1 MLSESEFRKLI
12 KPSMSGVYLFFGEE
26 DYLKANAIRNVRK
39 AVVSDPSFAVFND
52 IRLDTYSFSAAT
64 LLNAVTPLPMMS
76 ETKLVTVSGLSI
88 SSMKK
93 TDVDDLIDAL
103 KECSEYDYNTV
114 IISVPDEEIDQ
125 GFLPKKPSKILRRFE
140 EVLTPVYF
148 EKCSNA
154 KLLGWVKRHFDFH
167 SVDASPAVCAYMI
180 EYCGRS
186 MFSLAAEIDKLCY
199 YILAHGRNT
208 ATENDVNLISCA
220 NSEYD
225 GFALTNAL
233 MDGRYEDL
241 LAVFDSL
248 KAKQIKPTII
258 LGDVVKTLSTML
270 NVKKFVLDG
279 YSYGEVAKIMNIKEA
294 RARLF
299 AAKSASKDIGRISQM
314 IALCADADR
323 AIKSSSHDY
332 LPLEILFCSL

>member
-12 KPSMSGVYLFFGEE
+12 KPNMSGIYLFFGEE
-26 DYLKANAIRNVRK
+26 DYLKANTMRNVRK
-39 AVVSDPSFAVFND
+39 AVISDPSFAVFND
-52 IRLDTYSFSAAT
+52 ICLDTYSFSGSA
-64 LLNAVTPLPMMS
+64 LLNAVMPLPMMS
-76 ETKLVTVSGLSI
+76 ETKLVTVSGLSV

-93 TDVDDLIDAL
+93 SDVDDLIDAL

-125 GFLPKKPSKILRRFE
+125 GFLPKSPSKILRRFE

-154 KLLGWVKRHFDFH
+154 KLAGWVKRHFDFH
-167 SVDASPAVCAYMI
+167 SVDALPSVCAYMI
-180 EYCGRS
+180 EFCGRS

-199 YILAHGRNT
+199 YVLAHGRSIV
-208 ATENDVNLISCA
+208 TENDIRSISCA

-248 KAKQIKPTII
+248 KAKQVKPVII

-270 NVKKFVLDG
+270 NVKKLVLDG
-279 YSYGEVAKIMNIKEA
+279 YSYGEIAKIMNIKEP
-294 RARLF
+294 RVRLY
-299 AAKSASKDIGRISQM
+299 AAKSASKDIDRINQM
-314 IALCADADR
+314 IERCADADR